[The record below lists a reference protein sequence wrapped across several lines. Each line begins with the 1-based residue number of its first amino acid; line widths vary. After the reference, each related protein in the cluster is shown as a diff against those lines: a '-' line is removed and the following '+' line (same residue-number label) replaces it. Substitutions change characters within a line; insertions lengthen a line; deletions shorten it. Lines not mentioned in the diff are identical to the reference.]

1 MIRKGNVRNAE
12 AGRCFGKQK
21 KKWKKKKK
29 KEKRKRNKTGSCF
42 SGFWAYLII
51 APSFI
56 TNYGNG
62 ISVLLFYSS
71 ICT

>member
-29 KEKRKRNKTGSCF
+29 KRRENETKQAAVF
-42 SGFWAYLII
+42 LGFGRI
-51 APSFI
+51 
-56 TNYGNG
+56 
-62 ISVLLFYSS
+62 LL
-71 ICT
+71 